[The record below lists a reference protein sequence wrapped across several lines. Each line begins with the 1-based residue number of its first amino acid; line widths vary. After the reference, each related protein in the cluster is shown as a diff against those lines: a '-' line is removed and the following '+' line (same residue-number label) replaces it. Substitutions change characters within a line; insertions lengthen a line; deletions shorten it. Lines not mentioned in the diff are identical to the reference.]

1 MQNISNLNSNTCSL
15 TYLYHLQYPVNWQ
28 PDMENNVLIGQ
39 MVLRKNQS
47 EACTHQDSSA
57 ILGLKVIGG
66 KMKEAGRLGA
76 FISKVKRG
84 SIADT
89 VGHLRAGDEV
99 LSWNGHNLQG
109 KDLNEVYNIIFESK
123 SEPQVELVVARPMG
137 SEIPPSSRDKIAQF
151 QSPRPDSIMKRSSQ
165 SELQCEPRKYY
176 YHQNIIFKNIHS
188 EIYYREC

>member
-1 MQNISNLNSNTCSL
+1 
-15 TYLYHLQYPVNWQ
+15 
-28 PDMENNVLIGQ
+28 MENNVLIGQ

-89 VGHLRAGDEV
+89 VGHLRAG
-99 LSWNGHNLQG
+99 
-109 KDLNEVYNIIFESK
+109 
-123 SEPQVELVVARPMG
+123 
-137 SEIPPSSRDKIAQF
+137 
-151 QSPRPDSIMKRSSQ
+151 QSV
-165 SELQCEPRKYY
+165 
-176 YHQNIIFKNIHS
+176 YHQALKIEGTIMNQSFYTLNTKHCGPPES
-188 EIYYREC
+188 RSVSVPSGFED

>member
-1 MQNISNLNSNTCSL
+1 M
-15 TYLYHLQYPVNWQ
+15 YLCDLQYPVNWQ
-28 PDMENNVLIGQ
+28 PDMDNNVLIGQ

-89 VGHLRAGDEV
+89 VGHLRAGQFIYNFY
-99 LSWNGHNLQG
+99 LSCIFNERIVFFSATICIENYPDVFFTHFF
-109 KDLNEVYNIIFESK
+109 LNHIIFCQDLPIS
-123 SEPQVELVVARPMG
+123 
-137 SEIPPSSRDKIAQF
+137 F
-151 QSPRPDSIMKRSSQ
+151 
-165 SELQCEPRKYY
+165 C
-176 YHQNIIFKNIHS
+176 
-188 EIYYREC
+188 